1 MMLLDAQ
8 QIFEITMPIGEN
20 YCTKILWL
28 NHVDKLNI
36 AFNIEHFF
44 RVNVLSHFPS
54 LGWRQFLNIFLFSYP
69 MNSTK
74 LEMTKLYILV
84 EMENADQMPFFF
96 SSAPLAFWR
105 KCWSL
110 FLFFFP
116 FYIFF
121 LLFLQTNIFF

>member
-44 RVNVLSHFPS
+44 RVNALSHFPS

-96 SSAPLAFWR
+96 QVRHWR
-105 KCWSL
+105 FGESVEVFFFSFSL
-110 FLFFFP
+110 FIYFFF
-116 FYIFF
+116 FF
-121 LLFLQTNIFF
+121 CIN